1 MDIPIIHWLSR
12 SNTIN
17 EKKSVV
23 KLIIILLPH
32 NEVVSQA
39 FTSMSKCCHWKN
51 EAPPQIG
58 FWTSLQLTFLPHS
71 QFNSD
76 QFPDP
81 IYHRTERCY
90 HNKKRAVP
98 SWRKTSTEIED
109 WFFLQLYQIKV
120 NLKSTMK
127 QSGTRSPETL
137 WNLWKW
143 SWAIW
148 TIFQF
153 GSDLRQGFEEVP
165 SHLHDTMTSLC
176 LPCSACR

>member
-1 MDIPIIHWLSR
+1 MKLFHKHSHQWANAVIERMKLS
-12 SNTIN
+12 
-17 EKKSVV
+17 
-23 KLIIILLPH
+23 
-32 NEVVSQA
+32 
-39 FTSMSKCCHWKN
+39 
-51 EAPPQIG
+51 PQIG

-76 QFPDP
+76 QFSDS
-81 IYHRTERCY
+81 IYHRTEWCY
-90 HNKKRAVP
+90 HNKKRAVL